1 MLRNRISLLLILAI
15 LFSLALPVLG
25 AGTPTVRIEAPE
37 TVQAALSDI
46 QARLIVSRRS
56 FFATL
61 RQKQRVWS
69 EEEEQE

>member
-37 TVQAALSDI
+37 TVKAG
-46 QARLIVSRRS
+46 
-56 FFATL
+56 
-61 RQKQRVWS
+61 
-69 EEEEQE
+69 